1 MVWEQK
7 LWIFDFDNCTG
18 LLLTT
23 INFWFLKT
31 FCQTAK
37 LVLEPYFTPV
47 RLNFPDPL
55 PGYPVTDTT
64 LPKVCHL
71 RVQLHLGLLSS

>member
-7 LWIFDFDNCTG
+7 LWDFDFDNCTG

-47 RLNFPDPL
+47 RLNFPTL
-55 PGYPVTDTT
+55 CLGTPVTDTT

-71 RVQLHLGLLSS
+71 RFSSIWPLLSS